1 MADPVSGTG
10 DSQLLATT
18 GRYATRAVRVSVNSS
33 KVTEVELKNIERA
46 LMNPPKKVD
55 GWASSIGL
63 LSSGFFA
70 GKTLIDASWKPT
82 GWDLFGVILAAV
94 LFGGLLLDLFRRLR
108 TKDAHTE
115 AALEDV
121 RELIRCQA
129 APPDA

>member
-10 DSQLLATT
+10 DGQLLATT

-55 GWASSIGL
+55 GWASAIGL

-70 GKTLIDASWKPT
+70 GKTLADTGCRPT
-82 GWDLFGVILAAV
+82 GFNLFAVMLASV
-94 LFGGLLLDLFRRLR
+94 LFGGLLLDLFRRLKA
-108 TKDAHTE
+108 KDAHHE
-115 AALEDV
+115 AALSDV